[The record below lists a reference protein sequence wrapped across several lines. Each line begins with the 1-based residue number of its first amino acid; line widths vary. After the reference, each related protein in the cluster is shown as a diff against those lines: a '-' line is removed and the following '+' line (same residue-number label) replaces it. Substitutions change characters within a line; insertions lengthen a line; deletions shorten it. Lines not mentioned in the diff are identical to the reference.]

1 MTWTYMLGLD
11 WTGWTAISDGPT
23 TLAPLRAVLIM
34 DSTKTDVMKKIKES
48 KDDNQ
53 GGYEQLS

>member
-34 DSTKTDVMKKIKES
+34 DSTKTFKMS
-48 KDDNQ
+48 
-53 GGYEQLS
+53 